1 MWDESNYEKKWMEKF
16 VKDKKKYYEKYRKYY
31 FCEIVLLIGWIIN
44 FILFSRFYEESIFYV
59 DKQAKL
65 LIQLLFLVNYYL
77 NDLVLYLFVSFLLMT
92 LNLLVILMLCIE
104 SRKSVSKQYK
114 IKYIMI
120 LMLIIIGINAV
131 ALLKTIIWPLFLL
144 LFIFSLTV
152 VYIIYVITN
161 YLYEGK
167 DETYEENELVKKEEG
182 FQTKEEAEKYSKEF
196 LSYWAE
202 DFEKNGYRLV
212 NSIKKD
218 QKNEWYVEFIVQI
231 IK

>member
-1 MWDESNYEKKWMEKF
+1 M
-16 VKDKKKYYEKYRKYY
+16 KDKKKYYEKYRKYY